1 MFPNPQDALP
11 LPTRPNLEQYKKRAK
26 ELASAA
32 NTGDSAAVQKW
43 TAEWLQTLARRA
55 NFESADQLQLGDG
68 WVGNFEGFV
77 KIQKSAGK
85 LPLSK
90 AQFVLARAHGFES
103 WPKFEM
109 HLKHV
114 GRENSAESGFEAAA
128 DAIVEGDVP
137 TLQGTLQ
144 GHPELVRARSAR
156 QHRGTLLHY
165 VAANG
170 FESYRQRTPKNAV
183 ETARLLLDCGADV
196 NAKAD
201 VYGVAAT
208 TLELVATSV
217 HPERAGVQEGL
228 MALLLDRG
236 ASEVATL
243 REGRNVISACL
254 ANGRLRAAEFL
265 AERGFSLD
273 LEAAAGLGRLDLVA
287 DFFEASGNLGP
298 RATKEHMQ
306 RGFAWA
312 CEYGRSEV
320 VEFLMRRGAS
330 LHVRTSGQTPLH
342 WAVIAGHF
350 PTLEFL
356 LRHGADLEAE
366 NAYGGTAL
374 GQALWLAVH
383 SHQGGVNYLPVINW
397 LVRSGARVSEN
408 AIRWVREQHVAED
421 TKQKIIEVL
430 RPGGA

>member
-1 MFPNPQDALP
+1 MFPNPHDALP
-11 LPTRPNLEQYKKRAK
+11 FPTRPNLEQYKKRAK
-26 ELASAA
+26 ELVIAA
-32 NTGDSAAVQKW
+32 NTRDSAALHTW
-43 TAEWLQTLARRA
+43 TAEWLQKLASLA

-103 WPKFEM
+103 WPKFVM
-109 HLKHV
+109 HLDRI

-137 TLQGTLQ
+137 SLQALLEER
-144 GHPELVRARSAR
+144 PELVRARSAR
-156 QHRGTLLHY
+156 QHRATLLHY

-170 FESYRQRTPKNAV
+170 FESYRQRSPKNAV
-183 ETARLLLDCGADV
+183 EVTRLLLDCGADV
-196 NAKAD
+196 NAEAAM
-201 VYGVAAT
+201 YGIAAT

-236 ASEVATL
+236 ASEAAAL
-243 REGRNVISACL
+243 RNGRNLISACL

-265 AERGFSLD
+265 AEHGCRLD

-306 RGFAWA
+306 RGLAWA

-320 VEFLMRRGAS
+320 VEFLIRRGAS
-330 LHVRTSGQTPLH
+330 LQVRTSGQTPLH
-342 WAVIAGHF
+342 WAVIAGHL

-374 GQALWLAVH
+374 GQVLWSAVH
-383 SHQGGVNYLPVINW
+383 SDQAGVNSLSVLDW

-408 AIRWVREQHVAED
+408 TIRWVREQRVAED

-430 RPGGA
+430 RP